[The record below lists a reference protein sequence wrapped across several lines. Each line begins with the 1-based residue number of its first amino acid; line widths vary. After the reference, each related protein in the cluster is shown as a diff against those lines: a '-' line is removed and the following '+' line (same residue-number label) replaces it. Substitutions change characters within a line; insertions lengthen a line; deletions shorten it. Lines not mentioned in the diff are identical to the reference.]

1 MKAEHRFWIQI
12 QKIMYCIVSHT
23 ACRTFP
29 HVAVSLGLKLI
40 LSLKDRQEGAYDC
53 IQSPPLNAIQNNMS
67 NLN

>member
-1 MKAEHRFWIQI
+1 
-12 QKIMYCIVSHT
+12 MYCIVSHT

-53 IQSPPLNAIQNNMS
+53 IQSSPLNAIQNNMS